1 MSLQDEFDKLNSE
14 FNNFKTWLL
23 HNVVTLKE
31 FSTRYNELVDK
42 IQKLSKTDQELQQT
56 QQQHQNDIM
65 QIQKALDNMQAPE
78 FNQLNIQSAINQ
90 VVEQLNTLQQTNQTI
105 FNNIQD
111 EIASMQAQIAE
122 LTVRL
127 DQLVDQSEDQSG
139 E

>member
-42 IQKLSKTDQELQQT
+42 IQKLSKTDQEIQQV
-56 QQQHQNDIM
+56 QQQHQNEIM
-65 QIQKALDNMQAPE
+65 QIQKALDNIQVPE

-111 EIASMQAQIAE
+111 EIASMQAQISE

-127 DQLVDQSEDQSG
+127 DQLGQ
-139 E
+139 

>member
-42 IQKLSKTDQELQQT
+42 IQKLSKTDQEIQQV
-56 QQQHQNDIM
+56 QQQHQNEIM
-65 QIQKALDNMQAPE
+65 QIQTALDNIQVPE

-90 VVEQLNTLQQTNQTI
+90 VAEQLNTLQQTNQTI

-127 DQLVDQSEDQSG
+127 DQLGQ
-139 E
+139 

>member
-42 IQKLSKTDQELQQT
+42 IQKLSKTDQEIQQV
-56 QQQHQNDIM
+56 QQQHQNVIM
-65 QIQKALDNMQAPE
+65 QIQKALDNIQVPE

-122 LTVRL
+122 LTVRF
-127 DQLVDQSEDQSG
+127 DQLGQ
-139 E
+139 